1 MYKWKVKKSER
12 GVSLENF
19 LYKQMGNWS
28 HKQIKRAIDHK
39 RAFVNGRNIFVA
51 KWNLKPNDLVL
62 FVPTFQEKEKP
73 LSRYQ
78 FVEVL
83 YEDSYLLAANKPP
96 FVDYE
101 TYAET
106 VKNYLKRQTKGQG
119 YPYVGQVHRLD
130 KETSGVMLFTKKK
143 SANTL
148 LDQFREHQIKKF
160 YLALV
165 RGQLQKDEGTVTK
178 AIEKGEFGEGKKVR
192 VVNQGSGKEAHTHY
206 RVVERYRNATLLR
219 VEIKTGR
226 THQIRIHMSDLGFPI
241 VGDKLYGDDK
251 ALAFKRQVLHA
262 ERVDFVHPVTGKKI
276 RVVAPLPKDLEE
288 LIDRLRMEA

>member
-1 MYKWKVKKSER
+1 MYKWRVKKLER

-19 LYKQMGNWS
+19 LYKQVGNWS

-39 RAFVNGRNIFVA
+39 RVFVNGRNIFVA

-62 FVPTFQEKEKP
+62 FVPTSQEKEKP

-101 TYAET
+101 AYTQT

-143 SANTL
+143 IANTL
-148 LDQFREHQIKKF
+148 LDQFRAHKIKKF

-165 RGQLQKDEGTVTK
+165 VGQVQKEQGIVTK

-192 VVNQGSGKEAHTHY
+192 VVSKGLGKEAHTHY

-241 VGDKLYGDDK
+241 VGDKLYGGEK
-251 ALAFKRQVLHA
+251 GLEFRRQVLHA

-276 RVVAPLPKDLEE
+276 KVMAPLPKDVEG
-288 LIDRLRMEA
+288 LIDQLRMDV